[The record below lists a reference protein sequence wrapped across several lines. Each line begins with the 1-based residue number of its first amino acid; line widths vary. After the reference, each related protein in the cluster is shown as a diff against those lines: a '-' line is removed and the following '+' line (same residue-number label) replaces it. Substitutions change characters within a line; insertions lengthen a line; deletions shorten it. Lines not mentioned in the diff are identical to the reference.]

1 MENTQT
7 VSSPR
12 FDGNA
17 SFETVWAILQENA
30 IQMKEF
36 RESLMESER
45 EFRES
50 ERKFRES
57 ERESQREFRES
68 QKESERKFRESQK
81 ETERIMKEKS
91 TELNIKIGSLTNLF
105 GDLTLGMVIPKLRE
119 KFRDLGYDFQ
129 ESCPNYDINDKINN
143 ISFEVDILM
152 QNGDKAM
159 LVEVKTKLTIE
170 RIKKHV
176 ERLEKMRKYADF
188 RGDKRTFLGAV
199 AGFAIAE
206 DVKEAAFA
214 QGFYL
219 IEPDG
224 ENFNITPPDG
234 KPKEW

>member
-1 MENTQT
+1 MGEIQT
-7 VSSPR
+7 ASSPR
-12 FDGNA
+12 FEGKA
-17 SFETVWAILQENA
+17 TFETVWALMQENA
-30 IQMKEF
+30 QQMKEF
-36 RESLMESER
+36 RESQ
-45 EFRES
+45 RES
-50 ERKFRES
+50 AQEMKKF
-57 ERESQREFRES
+57 RESQRES
-68 QKESERKFRESQK
+68 LK
-81 ETERIMKEKS
+81 ETERFMKEKS

-119 KFRDLGYDFQ
+119 KFRDFGFDFQ

-143 ISFEVDILM
+143 ISFEVDILL

-176 ERLEKMRKYADF
+176 ERLEKMRKYTDF
-188 RGDKRTFLGAV
+188 RGDKRTFFGAV
-199 AGFAIAE
+199 AGFAITE
-206 DVKEAAFA
+206 EVKKAAFA
-214 QGFYL
+214 QGFYI